1 MKIIR
6 YKILNT
12 VVDDINMQNA
22 LNFTAAYVERKNNPV
37 GFILAMGPEKAV
49 VLRHNSFLLKFFES
63 AALVIPDG
71 IGIIMALR
79 FLYGVKADR
88 VAGADLMQNICRE
101 APVHDWRLFIY
112 GASEKTNAEA
122 CEILERRY
130 PGIRIVGRA
139 NGFVP
144 QERMEELVTRIN
156 ASGADILFVALGSP
170 KQEEWMAAYAG
181 KLTTVKLCQGIGGTL
196 DTITG
201 TVKRAPLFLRRLN
214 LEWLSRLL
222 KQPSR
227 FRRYLTIPIFIRE
240 ILLAKLLG
248 RTSVEE
254 RDDL

>member
-22 LNFTAAYVERKNNPV
+22 LKFITAYVERNNNPT

-49 VLRHNSFLLKFFES
+49 VLRRNSFLLIFFES

-71 IGIIMALR
+71 IGIIKALR

-101 APVHDWRLFIY
+101 APLHGWRLFLY
-112 GASEKTNAEA
+112 GASEEVNAKA
-122 CEILERRY
+122 CEILEKRY
-130 PGIRIVGRA
+130 PGIWIAGRA
-139 NGFVP
+139 NGFVHP
-144 QERMEELVTRIN
+144 DQMEELVTRIN
-156 ASGADILFVALGSP
+156 ASQADILFIALGSP
-170 KQEEWMAAYAG
+170 RQEEWMAAYAG

-196 DTITG
+196 DTIVG
-201 TVKRAPLFLRRLN
+201 TVKRAPLFWRRLN
-214 LEWLSRLL
+214 LEWLYRLL
-222 KQPSR
+222 KQPTR

-240 ILLAKLLG
+240 ILLAKLMG

-254 RDDL
+254 RDD